1 MVRRFNMPNI
11 TQTLSPSRA
20 YASSSSK
27 VVYRNP
33 DGKVVGM
40 GNTPSSSTSGGKP
53 STSTGSST
61 MDKANTLFNGLN
73 LAALPFFFIPFG
85 GAAAGRA
92 VGQQFD
98 PALAVPSAIC
108 VSSMSMMVMV
118 VFVIIFM
125 MM

>member
-1 MVRRFNMPNI
+1 
-11 TQTLSPSRA
+11 
-20 YASSSSK
+20 
-27 VVYRNP
+27 
-33 DGKVVGM
+33 M

-53 STSTGSST
+53 STSTGSSK

-85 GAAAGRA
+85 GAAAGSA

-98 PALAVPSAIC
+98 PAQAVPSAIC
-108 VSSMSMMVMV
+108 VSSMSMMVV
-118 VFVIIFM
+118 LVFVIIFM